1 MRQALTLA
9 LQSYEGAMVIVS
21 HDRYL
26 LRATTDD
33 LYLVHDHQVGPF
45 DGDLNDYYKWL
56 TDQQKPSVK
65 KPNRPILRIA
75 RTVPRRKRA
84 KAP

>member
-1 MRQALTLA
+1 M
-9 LQSYEGAMVIVS
+9 
-21 HDRYL
+21 

-56 TDQQKPSVK
+56 TDQQKAERKETQPTNTANSANSAAAK
-65 KPNRPILRIA
+65 KEQKRREADFRKLTAPI
-75 RTVPRRKRA
+75 RKS
-84 KAP
+84 